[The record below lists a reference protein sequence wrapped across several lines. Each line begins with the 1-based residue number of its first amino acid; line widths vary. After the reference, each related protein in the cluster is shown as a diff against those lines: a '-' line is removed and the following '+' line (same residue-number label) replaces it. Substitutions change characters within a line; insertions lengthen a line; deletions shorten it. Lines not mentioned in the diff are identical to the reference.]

1 MIMANSRIALAPVGS
16 WLERRT
22 VILEEFRRTRNSLPE
37 FDVRTERGSVAGAG
51 GAGLGGGKGALKPT
65 SFGGRSGGGTSGSS
79 PRTMAQRFVG
89 MAKGSQSA
97 VVKLTSYGGSA
108 RLGSMV
114 NYISREGKLAVENE
128 WGETLRGSAEL
139 SAVRGDWDHLMS
151 ERADSRDIAVIKA
164 EIDFAGKM
172 PSPDELHDDVRRVL
186 SAAYGGRKFAYGLSG
201 GEGGRVQVDGIV
213 MLRDADGNRLT
224 GDAKASEFVEEA
236 YAKSKVSSE
245 VSASF
250 RFAGHG
256 NGVEYGSSRLRGLVE
271 KFDGNI
277 RDQSGLVIATEGAAN
292 SLMQRGWREEM
303 HSRKARDVMHVM
315 VSARAGTD
323 ADQFREATREFLSKQ
338 FGGHRYVWAVHD
350 PADDPKD
357 AVSGG
362 KRPHVHAHAV
372 ITMRSDYG
380 DRVRP
385 TIATFREWRLN
396 MSEAARNHGIAME
409 MTDRR
414 DVAAAPAFTKGQV
427 RPIYD
432 GGRTR
437 HAGTSEAAQARY
449 EHKRAETPAYA
460 STDHS
465 RAYARAARQQWQV
478 MAMAANDRSIVAY
491 AERVEGR
498 IVEAQGPNATP
509 KVAGVTERDTIN
521 DMKGSPMR
529 EMTRDDLNAYESR
542 VGTELSRAAARIG
555 PEDKVAFDRTVIAVE
570 NLVEAR
576 RALVD
581 MREALAHNFEG
592 RDTKSSDKSGT
603 GNANSE
609 REYERDD
616 ASERA
621 QDNKKLSAEQ
631 AQDQSPAA
639 QKRVQDKQRDAH
651 ALNEKLR
658 PDREIRRDRDDF
670 EAE

>member
-1 MIMANSRIALAPVGS
+1 MANSQISLVPIGS
-16 WLERRT
+16 WLERRAA
-22 VILEEFRRTRNSLPE
+22 ILEEFRRTRNSLPA
-37 FDVRTERGSVAGAG
+37 FDVRTERGSVAAAG
-51 GAGLGGGKGALKPT
+51 GAGLGGGKGALKPI
-65 SFGGRSGGGTSGSS
+65 SFGNRIGVEKAGST

-89 MAKGSQSA
+89 MAKGSQPA
-97 VVKLTSYGGSA
+97 VVRLTSYGGSA

-128 WGETLRGSAEL
+128 WGETLKGSADL

-151 ERADSRDIAVIKA
+151 ERADSRDIGVIKV
-164 EIDFAGKM
+164 EIDFGGQTRG
-172 PSPDELHDDVRRVL
+172 PEGLHDDVRSVL
-186 SAAYGGRKFAYGLSG
+186 SAAYGGRKFAYGLSE

-224 GDAKASEFVEEA
+224 GDAKANEFVVEA
-236 YAKSKVSSE
+236 FAKSEVASE

-256 NGVEYGSSRLRGLVE
+256 NGVEFGSSRLRGLVE
-271 KFDGNI
+271 KFDGDV
-277 RDQSGLVIATEGAAN
+277 RDQSGSVILTEGAAN
-292 SLMQRGWREEM
+292 TLMQRGWRDEM
-303 HSRKARDVMHVM
+303 HSRKARDVMHIM

-323 ADQFREATREFLSKQ
+323 VDQFREAAREFLSKQ
-338 FGGHRYVWAVHD
+338 FGGHLYVWAVHD

-357 AVSGG
+357 VMNGG

-414 DVAAAPAFTKGQV
+414 DIASAAAFTKGQV

-432 GGRTR
+432 SGRTR

-449 EHKRAETPAYA
+449 ERKRAETPVYA
-460 STDHS
+460 STEHS
-465 RAYARAARQQWQV
+465 RAYAGAARQQWQV
-478 MAMAANDRSIVAY
+478 MAMAANDRSIVAF
-491 AERVEGR
+491 AERVESR
-498 IVEAQGPNATP
+498 IVEAQGPDAAP
-509 KVAGVTERDTIN
+509 KVAGVLENDTTSN
-521 DMKGSPMR
+521 MKGSPMR

-542 VGTELSRAAARIG
+542 VGAELSQAAARIG
-555 PEDKVAFDRTVIAVE
+555 PEDKVAFDRTVKAVE

-581 MREALAHNFEG
+581 MQEALAHNFEG
-592 RDTKSSDKSGT
+592 RDTKSSDKAGT
-603 GNANSE
+603 GNASSE

-621 QDNKKLSAEQ
+621 QDNKKHSAEQ
-631 AQDQSPAA
+631 AQDQSLSA
-639 QKRVQDKQRDAH
+639 QKRVQDKQRDIH

-658 PDREIRRDRDDF
+658 PDREISQGRDDF

>member
-1 MIMANSRIALAPVGS
+1 MANNQKPLTPVGN
-16 WLERRT
+16 WLERRGA
-22 VILEEFRRTRNSLPE
+22 ILEEFRRTRNSLPE

-51 GAGLGGGKGALKPT
+51 GAGLGGGKGALKPI
-65 SFGGRSGGGTSGSS
+65 SFGSKFGVERIGSS
-79 PRTMAQRFVG
+79 SRTMAQRYVG
-89 MAKGSQSA
+89 MAKGGQSA

-128 WGETLRGSAEL
+128 WGERLKGSAEL

-151 ERADSRDIAVIKA
+151 ERADSRDIGIIKS

-172 PSPDELHDDVRRVL
+172 PSPDDLHGEVRRAL
-186 SAAYGGRKFAYGLSG
+186 SAAYGGRKFAYGLLE
-201 GEGGRVQVDGIV
+201 GEGERVMVDGIV

-224 GDAKASEFVEEA
+224 GDAKANEFVVEA
-236 YAKSKVSSE
+236 FAKSAVSSE

-256 NGVEYGSSRLRGLVE
+256 NGVEFGSSRLRGLVE
-271 KFDGNI
+271 KFDGAVY
-277 RDQSGLVIATEGAAN
+277 DQSGSVIATAGGANA
-292 SLMQRGWREEM
+292 LMQRGWREEM

-315 VSARAGTD
+315 VSARAGTNV
-323 ADQFREATREFLSKQ
+323 DQFREAAREFLSKQ

-357 AVSGG
+357 AINGG

-396 MSEAARNHGIAME
+396 MADAARNHGIAME

-432 GGRTR
+432 SGRTR

-449 EHKRAETPAYA
+449 ERKRAETPVYA
-460 STDHS
+460 STEHS
-465 RAYARAARQQWQV
+465 RAYAGAARQQWQV
-478 MAMAANDRSIVAY
+478 MAMAANDRSIVAF
-491 AERVEGR
+491 AERVESR
-498 IVEAQGPNATP
+498 IIEAQGPDASP
-509 KVAGVTERDTIN
+509 KVAGVLERDTIK

-529 EMTRDDLNAYESR
+529 EMTRDDLNAYEIR
-542 VGTELSRAAARIG
+542 VGAELSRAAARIG
-555 PEDKVAFDRTVIAVE
+555 PEDKIAFDRTVIAVE

-581 MREALAHNFEG
+581 MQEALAHNFEG
-592 RDTKSSDKSGT
+592 RETKSADKSGT

-621 QDNKKLSAEQ
+621 QDNKKHSAEQ

-639 QKRVQDKQRDAH
+639 QKQVQDKQRDPH

-658 PDREIRRDRDDF
+658 PDREIGRGRDDF

>member
-1 MIMANSRIALAPVGS
+1 
-16 WLERRT
+16 
-22 VILEEFRRTRNSLPE
+22 
-37 FDVRTERGSVAGAG
+37 
-51 GAGLGGGKGALKPT
+51 
-65 SFGGRSGGGTSGSS
+65 
-79 PRTMAQRFVG
+79 
-89 MAKGSQSA
+89 
-97 VVKLTSYGGSA
+97 
-108 RLGSMV
+108 
-114 NYISREGKLAVENE
+114 
-128 WGETLRGSAEL
+128 
-139 SAVRGDWDHLMS
+139 
-151 ERADSRDIAVIKA
+151 
-164 EIDFAGKM
+164 
-172 PSPDELHDDVRRVL
+172 
-186 SAAYGGRKFAYGLSG
+186 
-201 GEGGRVQVDGIV
+201 
-213 MLRDADGNRLT
+213 
-224 GDAKASEFVEEA
+224 
-236 YAKSKVSSE
+236 
-245 VSASF
+245 
-250 RFAGHG
+250 
-256 NGVEYGSSRLRGLVE
+256 
-271 KFDGNI
+271 
-277 RDQSGLVIATEGAAN
+277 
-292 SLMQRGWREEM
+292 
-303 HSRKARDVMHVM
+303 

-357 AVSGG
+357 AMNGG

-396 MSEAARNHGIAME
+396 MSDAARNHGIAME

-414 DVAAAPAFTKGQV
+414 DVAAAAAFTKGQV

-432 GGRTR
+432 SGRTR

-449 EHKRAETPAYA
+449 ERKRAETPSYA
-460 STDHS
+460 ATEQS
-465 RAYARAARQQWQV
+465 RVYAGAARQQWQV
-478 MAMAANDRSIVAY
+478 MAMAANDRNIVAF
-491 AERVEGR
+491 AERVESR
-498 IVEAQGPNATP
+498 IVEAQGPDAAP
-509 KVAGVTERDTIN
+509 KVAGVLENDTGK
-521 DMKGSPMR
+521 DMKGSAMR

-542 VGTELSRAAARIG
+542 VGAELSRAGARIG

-581 MREALAHNFEG
+581 MQEALAHNFEG

-621 QDNKKLSAEQ
+621 QGNKKLSAEQ
-631 AQDQSPAA
+631 AQDQLPAA
-639 QKRVQDKQRDAH
+639 QKRVQDKQRDPH

-658 PDREIRRDRDDF
+658 PDREISRGRDDF

>member
-1 MIMANSRIALAPVGS
+1 MANSQISLAPVGS
-16 WLERRT
+16 WLERRA

-51 GAGLGGGKGALKPT
+51 GAGLAGGKGSSKPT
-65 SFGGRSGGGTSGSS
+65 TLGNRFGVEKIGST
-79 PRTMAQRFVG
+79 PRTMAQRYVG

-97 VVKLTSYGGSA
+97 VVKLTSYGGSG

-128 WGETLRGSAEL
+128 WGETLRGSADL

-151 ERADSRDIAVIKA
+151 DRADSRDIGVIKA
-164 EIDFAGKM
+164 EIDFGGKTLG
-172 PSPDELHDDVRRVL
+172 PDDLHDQVRCVL
-186 SAAYGGRKFAYGLSG
+186 SAAYGGRKFAYGLT
-201 GEGGRVQVDGIV
+201 EGGDGRVHVDGIV

-224 GDAKASEFVEEA
+224 GDAMANEFVVEA
-236 YAKSKVSSE
+236 FAKSEVSSE
-245 VSASF
+245 ISASF

-256 NGVEYGSSRLRGLVE
+256 NGVEFGSSRLRGLVE
-271 KFDGNI
+271 KFDGRV
-277 RDQSGLVIATEGAAN
+277 RDQTGSVIATEGAAN
-292 SLMQRGWREEM
+292 TLMQRGWREEM

-315 VSARAGTD
+315 VSVRAGTD

-357 AVSGG
+357 AVNGG

-414 DVAAAPAFTKGQV
+414 DVAAAAAFTKGQV

-432 GGRTR
+432 SGRTR

-449 EHKRAETPAYA
+449 ERKRAETPAYA
-460 STDHS
+460 STEHS
-465 RAYARAARQQWQV
+465 RAYAGAARQQWQV

-491 AERVEGR
+491 AERVESR
-498 IVEAQGPNATP
+498 IVEAQGPDAMP
-509 KVAGVTERDTIN
+509 KVAGVLENDTTKN
-521 DMKGSPMR
+521 MKGSSMR
-529 EMTRDDLNAYESR
+529 EITRDDLNAYESR
-542 VGTELSRAAARIG
+542 VGAELSRAAARIG

-581 MREALAHNFEG
+581 MQEALAHNFEG
-592 RDTKSSDKSGT
+592 RHTKSSDRSGT

-621 QDNKKLSAEQ
+621 QGNKKLSAEL
-631 AQDQSPAA
+631 AQDQLPAA
-639 QKRVQDKQRDAH
+639 QKRVQDKQRDPH

-658 PDREIRRDRDDF
+658 PDHEINRGRDDF

>member
-1 MIMANSRIALAPVGS
+1 MANSQISLAPIGS
-16 WLERRT
+16 WLERRA
-22 VILEEFRRTRNSLPE
+22 VILEEFRRARNSLPE
-37 FDVRTERGSVAGAG
+37 FDMRTERGSVAGTG
-51 GAGLGGGKGALKPT
+51 GASLGGGKGVSKPFA
-65 SFGGRSGGGTSGSS
+65 FGSRLGVEKTGSS
-79 PRTMAQRFVG
+79 SRTMAQRYVG
-89 MAKGSQSA
+89 MAKGGQSA

-128 WGETLRGSAEL
+128 WGETLRGGADL

-151 ERADSRDIAVIKA
+151 ERADSRDIGVIKV

-172 PSPDELHDDVRRVL
+172 PSPDELHDEVRRVL
-186 SAAYGGRKFAYGLSG
+186 SAAYGGRKFAYGLAE
-201 GEGGRVQVDGIV
+201 GEGGRVQVDGVV

-224 GDAKASEFVEEA
+224 GDTKANEFVVEA
-236 YAKSKVSSE
+236 FAKSAVASE

-271 KFDGNI
+271 KFDGDV
-277 RDQSGLVIATEGAAN
+277 RDQTGSVIATEVGAN
-292 SLMQRGWREEM
+292 TLMQRGWREEM

-350 PADDPKD
+350 PADDPKETMN
-357 AVSGG
+357 GG

-414 DVAAAPAFTKGQV
+414 DVAAAAAFTKGQV

-432 GGRTR
+432 SGRTR

-449 EHKRAETPAYA
+449 ERKRAETPAYA
-460 STDHS
+460 STEHS
-465 RAYARAARQQWQV
+465 RAYAGAARQQWQV
-478 MAMAANDRSIVAY
+478 MAMAANDKSIVAF
-491 AERVEGR
+491 AERVESR
-498 IVEAQGPNATP
+498 IIEAQGPDASP

-529 EMTRDDLNAYESR
+529 EVTRDDLNAYESR

-555 PEDKVAFDRTVIAVE
+555 PEDKVAFDRTVKAVE

-581 MREALAHNFEG
+581 MQEALAHNFEG
-592 RDTKSSDKSGT
+592 KYTKSSDKSGT
-603 GNANSE
+603 GSVNSA
-609 REYERDD
+609 REYERHD

-639 QKRVQDKQRDAH
+639 QKRVQDKQRDPH

-658 PDREIRRDRDDF
+658 PDREINRGRDDF